1 MTGDWDDLDDF
12 FARPS
17 RVATLDRPAP
27 RRTAPSARRT
37 ETRPETT
44 RPEPRRRAAVRQAAP
59 TTRTRATAPKAT
71 FAPAPALRRTRPA
84 ALPRLVPPPIQSDVL
99 GRRTRRRLRA
109 FVVAVVLICGA
120 ITFRM
125 VDLQLHNRDSLIA
138 YGESLRDSYRILP
151 AGRGAIYD
159 RSGRAFALSVTK
171 PAVVAD
177 PSVIANPGRV
187 AAALAP
193 VLDLDEAELR
203 SDLAQDDKEYLVL
216 VPTADEKLVAEVKD
230 LNLGGI
236 GFEDRYLRETP
247 TGDLARAV
255 VGSTYG
261 DGQVDEEGRRGR
273 TGLELAYEEQL
284 AGTPGRL
291 TFERSPNG
299 DTIAGAPER
308 REPAVPGTD
317 LYLTLDQALQ
327 YSTEQALTD
336 QVEATGATQGMAV
349 ISRPST
355 GEVLAMASVAR
366 QEDGTVAGTGDNR
379 PVSTQFEPGSV
390 NKMITV
396 AGALEEGVISPD
408 TPIEVPDQLQV
419 GDHEFSDN
427 DPHETTVWSPTDILV
442 TSSNI
447 GTIKIA
453 SMLGKER
460 VDGYLRAF
468 GFGADTPGFPG
479 AIDGQMLPLKDWSG
493 TSIGSIPL
501 GQGISVT
508 ALQMLAAYNVIAND
522 GIYVAPKLV
531 AATDGGT
538 GRQATK
544 ASDHRRVISAQTAG
558 AMRSILSKVVS
569 DGTGMPAQVPGYT
582 AFGKTGTARIP
593 QFGGDAEDAYKDAE
607 GNYHYESSFVGG
619 IDGADITIIVTI
631 QDAKTSIYGSQVAAP
646 VFAQLASLT
655 LRHEQVPPPALV
667 AGSSRG
673 VPELSPSARQLQGE
687 DPGLV
692 TKTTQG

>member
-1 MTGDWDDLDDF
+1 MIPPRRSV
-12 FARPS
+12 APRP
-17 RVATLDRPAP
+17 RLAPTILDRDA
-27 RRTAPSARRT
+27 
-37 ETRPETT
+37 
-44 RPEPRRRAAVRQAAP
+44 
-59 TTRTRATAPKAT
+59 
-71 FAPAPALRRTRPA
+71 
-84 ALPRLVPPPIQSDVL
+84 L
-99 GRRTRRRLRA
+99 GRRSRRRLRA
-109 FVVAVVLICGA
+109 FLVAVMLMGVA
-120 ITFRM
+120 ITARM
-125 VDLQLHNRDSLIA
+125 VDLQLNERESLIA
-138 YGESLRDSYRILP
+138 YGESQRDSSRILP

-159 RSGRAFALSVTK
+159 RSGRAFALSITT

-177 PSVIANPGRV
+177 PSVIKNPGRV
-187 AAALAP
+187 AAELAP
-193 VLDLDEAELR
+193 LLDADEAELR
-203 SDLAQDDKEYLVL
+203 AELARDDTEYVVL
-216 VPTADEKLVAEVKD
+216 APTADDALVTDIAD
-230 LNLGGI
+230 LALPGI
-236 GFEDRYLRETP
+236 AFEDRYLRETP

-261 DGQVDEEGRRGR
+261 DGQHDEKGRRGR
-273 TGLELAYEEQL
+273 TGLELAYEDLL

-291 TFERSPNG
+291 TYERAPNG
-299 DTIAGAPER
+299 DTIAGAPEH
-308 REPAVPGTD
+308 REPAVAGTD

-327 YSTEQALTD
+327 YSTEQALTT
-336 QVEATGATQGMAV
+336 QVRATGATQGMAI

-366 QEDGTVAGTGDNR
+366 QEDGSVAGTGDNR

-396 AGALEEGVISPD
+396 AGALEEGVVSPD
-408 TPIEVPDQLQV
+408 TPIEVPDHLQV
-419 GDHEFSDN
+419 GDHDFSDH
-427 DPHETTVWSPTDILV
+427 DPHETAVWSPTDILV

-453 SMLGKER
+453 SMLGRDR

-538 GRQATK
+538 GRQATE
-544 ASDHRRVISAQTAG
+544 ASAQRRVISAETAG
-558 AMRSILSKVVS
+558 AMRSMLSKVVS
-569 DGTGMPAQVPGYT
+569 DGTGMPAQVPGYR

-593 QFGGDAEDAYKDAE
+593 QFGGDVEDAYKDE
-607 GNYHYESSFVGG
+607 NGRYHYESSFVGG
-619 IDGADITIIVTI
+619 IDGADLTIIVTV
-631 QDAKTSIYGSQVAAP
+631 QDAQTSIYGSEVAAP